1 PRVLRQ
7 EAHSDAWPG
16 RGGRGWAHRDLQALR
31 RPTTVRPVLPSR
43 GEIAPWR
50 LTGVGHSQLP
60 HLGPLLEVGD
70 PARAVE
76 ELLDLPQQ
84 RQRGA
89 GGNGNHP
96 AARRQAARPT
106 EHRRVADRMR
116 TLPDA
121 QLRTP
126 LVHFSAAAAPL
137 VAVAI
142 LPGDVLHGDEVR
154 PALRRRSRLRR
165 IGSLAQDTGH
175 LGSAT
180 GGFEKSEKHAGTN
193 GRAYGVF
200 NGGL

>member
-1 PRVLRQ
+1 
-7 EAHSDAWPG
+7 
-16 RGGRGWAHRDLQALR
+16 
-31 RPTTVRPVLPSR
+31 
-43 GEIAPWR
+43 
-50 LTGVGHSQLP
+50 
-60 HLGPLLEVGD
+60 
-70 PARAVE
+70 E

-84 RQRGA
+84 RQRVVVGDE
-89 GGNGNHP
+89 NHP
-96 AARRQAARPT
+96 AARLQASKRT
-106 EHRRVADRMR
+106 EHRRVADRMGD
-116 TLPDA
+116 LPDV
-121 QLRTP
+121 QLRKT

-142 LPGDVLHGDEVR
+142 LSGDVLHGDEVR

-200 NGGL
+200 NCGL